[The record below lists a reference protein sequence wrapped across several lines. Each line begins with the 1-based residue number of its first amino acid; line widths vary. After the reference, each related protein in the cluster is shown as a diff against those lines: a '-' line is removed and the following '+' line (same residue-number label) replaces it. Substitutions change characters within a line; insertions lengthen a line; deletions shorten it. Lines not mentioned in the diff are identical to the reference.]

1 MPALRT
7 VVEAGERGPAPLAG
21 YAVTATLREWFAA
34 GDAEELDYVALTDA
48 GRAALHLLDVD
59 AQAPRRRVVI
69 AVDVPDG
76 WVRARPEHGRSA
88 VSVAEVVPWARIVAA
103 YVDDPVA
110 EAAVAAAAES
120 VVAAELGSDDASFLV
135 DEVDGHELGW
145 YAVQELG
152 PLVELG

>member
-1 MPALRT
+1 MPVLRAA
-7 VVEAGERGPAPLAG
+7 VEAGECGPAPLAG
-21 YAVTATLREWFAA
+21 YAVTATLREWFAE
-34 GDAEELDYVALTDA
+34 GDAAELDYVALTDA
-48 GRAALHLLDVD
+48 GRAALQLLDVD

-76 WVRARPEHGRSA
+76 WVRARPEQGRSA
-88 VSVAEVVPWARIVAA
+88 VSVPEVVPWARIAAA
-103 YVDDPVA
+103 YVDDAVA
-110 EAAVAAAAES
+110 EPTVAAAAES
-120 VVAAELGSDDASFLV
+120 VVAAELGSDDARFLV